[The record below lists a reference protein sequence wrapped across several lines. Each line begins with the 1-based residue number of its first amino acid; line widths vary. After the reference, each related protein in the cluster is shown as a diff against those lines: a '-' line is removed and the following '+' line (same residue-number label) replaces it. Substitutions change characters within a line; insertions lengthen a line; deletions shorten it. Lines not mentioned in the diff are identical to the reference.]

1 MALSISGLAGL
12 LQTKLQAQQYNG
24 HSFNGTMLGPFCLAV
39 ATGVV
44 TISQATTGII
54 ASPSLVGASSGTGIF
69 FSGSGVASIIKS
81 TAIPLFGQ
89 EGPALQQFCTAIG
102 EAVEEHFQQASL
114 SSDTNGSANFPAFTG
129 QISAM
134 AGLITSSAPFT
145 GVHWPNFALA
155 IATGVCQEIGANG
168 TGSLSGAAAPGAG
181 GGTVTIA

>member
-1 MALSISGLAGL
+1 MALSIPGLAGL

-24 HSFNGTMLGPFCLAV
+24 HNFNGTMLAPFCLAV

-54 ASPSLVGASSGTGIF
+54 ASPALVGLSSGTGIF
-69 FSGSGVASIIKS
+69 FSGSGIADVIKS

-102 EAVEEHFQQASL
+102 EAVEEHFSQASL
-114 SSDTNGSANFPAFTG
+114 TSDTNGSATFPDFSGKIT
-129 QISAM
+129 AM
-134 AGLITSSAPFT
+134 AGLITSSAPFV
-145 GVHWPNFALA
+145 GIHWPNFALA
-155 IATGVCQEIGANG
+155 IATGVCQEIGSNG